1 MEAPQNIHPEI
12 LSAIRLLSEDRIV
25 NMDTVVSII
34 EDTVYNCDLSIYPDF
49 STGLAGIGYGIQYL
63 ICIGLIEEDADE
75 VLEECDRHLFSAVY
89 FRMHT
94 DLTHA
99 TGLMGIASYFLGR
112 LEDPNASDNNL
123 STLTSKSVLLSILDI
138 LLIRFG
144 VEGYVSSEIREL
156 PRISMV
162 ETHDVKKFIQDFLH
176 YDICNELALKLQ
188 NRIEQNPVSPAR
200 RYNNSIDTDMSD
212 VTIVMP
218 IRVDSDDRIANLKT
232 IIRLYSTLEN
242 IHFIIWEADNYQHLH
257 IEENERISYSFCM
270 DDNPVFHFTYYRNV
284 MIKQAKTPIVIVWD
298 VDVLVPE
305 EQLCRAVDDVR
316 NQQTVLSFPYDGICY
331 SLPPDMSD
339 NFRNTLDWEVLLSE
353 EEKFPTM
360 FGQLT
365 VGGIFVVD
373 RERYMRAGMEN
384 EYFLGWGPED
394 IERLKRLTILD
405 LPVSRVKGCI
415 YHLYHPRKLNSGYV
429 DRSQNLS
436 AKKELLRICRM
447 GKADLLEEIADWSW
461 DCKKVNVIA

>member
-12 LSAIRLLSEDRIV
+12 LFAIRLLSEDRNV
-25 NMDTVVSII
+25 NMDTAVSII
-34 EDTVYNCDLSIYPDF
+34 EDTVYNCDLSVYPDF

-63 ICIGLIEEDADE
+63 ICTGLIEEEADE
-75 VLEECDRHLFSAVY
+75 VLEECDQHLFSVVC
-89 FRMHT
+89 FHMHT

-156 PRISMV
+156 PRISMA

-176 YDICNELALKLQ
+176 YDICSELALKLQ
-188 NRIEQNPVSPAR
+188 NRIEQNHVSLAR

-242 IHFIIWEADNYQHLH
+242 IHFIIWEADNFQRIH
-257 IEENERISYSFCM
+257 IEKSERINYSFCR
-270 DDNPVFHFTYYRNV
+270 DNNPVFHHTYYRNE
-284 MIKQAKTPIVIVWD
+284 MIKQAKTSIVIVWD
-298 VDVLVPE
+298 VDILVPE
-305 EQLCRAVDDVR
+305 EQLYKAVNDIKNR
-316 NQQTVLSFPYDGICY
+316 HAILSYPYDGVCY
-331 SLPPDMSD
+331 SLSPDISD
-339 NFRNTLDWEVLLSE
+339 NFRDRLDWSALLSE
-353 EEKFPTM
+353 KEKFPTM

-373 RERYMRAGMEN
+373 RKRFMRAGMEN
-384 EYFLGWGPED
+384 ENFVGWGPED
-394 IERLKRLTILD
+394 IERLKRLAILN
-405 LPVSRVKGCI
+405 LPVSRITGSI

-429 DRSQNLS
+429 DQFHSLS

-447 GKADLLEEIADWSW
+447 NKIDLLKEIADWSW
-461 DCKKVNVIA
+461 GVKK

>member
-1 MEAPQNIHPEI
+1 MEIPQNIHPEI
-12 LSAIRLLSEDRIV
+12 LFAIQLLSEDRCV
-25 NMDTVVSII
+25 NMDEAVLII
-34 EDTVYNCDLSIYPDF
+34 EKTVYDYDLNAYPDF

-63 ICIGLIEEDADE
+63 ICSGLIDEIADE
-75 VLEECDRHLFSAVY
+75 VLWECDQYLFSAVC
-89 FRMHT
+89 FRMHS

-112 LEDPNASDNNL
+112 LEDPHASDNNL
-123 STLTSKSVLLSILDI
+123 SSLTSKSVLLSILDI

-156 PRISMV
+156 PQISMA
-162 ETHDVKKFIQDFLH
+162 ETHDIKKFIQDFLH

-188 NRIEQNPVSPAR
+188 NRIEQNLVSPAR

-242 IHFIIWEADNYQHLH
+242 IHFIIWEADNYQHLR

-270 DDNPVFHFTYYRNV
+270 DDNPVFHFTYYRNM

-298 VDVLVPE
+298 VDVLVPK
-305 EQLCRAVDDVR
+305 EQLYKAVNDIR
-316 NQQTVLSFPYDGICY
+316 NRHAILSYPYDGICY
-331 SLPPDMSD
+331 SLSSD
-339 NFRNTLDWEVLLSE
+339 ISNNFRDTLDWGTLLSE
-353 EEKFPTM
+353 KEKYLTM

-365 VGGIFVVD
+365 VGGIFVVN
-373 RERYMRAGMEN
+373 REKYIQAGMEN
-384 EYFLGWGPED
+384 ESFIGWGPED
-394 IERLKRLTILD
+394 IERLKRLTILN
-405 LPVSRVKGCI
+405 LPVSRVAGCI
-415 YHLYHPRKLNSGYV
+415 YHLYHTRKLNSGYV
-429 DRSQNLS
+429 GQSQNLS

-447 GKADLLEEIADWSW
+447 SMVDLLKEIAGWSW
-461 DCKKVNVIA
+461 AVNRIL

>member
-1 MEAPQNIHPEI
+1 MEIPQNIHPDI
-12 LSAIRLLSEDRIV
+12 LFAIQLLSEDRCV
-25 NMDTVVSII
+25 NMDEAVLII
-34 EDTVYNCDLSIYPDF
+34 EKTVYDYDLNAYPDF

-63 ICIGLIEEDADE
+63 ICSGLIDEIADE
-75 VLEECDRHLFSAVY
+75 VLWECDQYLFSAVC
-89 FRMHT
+89 FRMHS

-112 LEDPNASDNNL
+112 LEDPHASDNNL

-156 PRISMV
+156 PRISMA
-162 ETHDVKKFIQDFLH
+162 ETYDVKKFIQDFLH

-188 NRIEQNPVSPAR
+188 NRIEQNHVSLVKR
-200 RYNNSIDTDMSD
+200 DNNSIDTDMGD

-242 IHFIIWEADNYQHLH
+242 IHFIIWEADNYQYLH

-305 EQLCRAVDDVR
+305 KQLYRAIDEVR
-316 NQQTVLSFPYDGICY
+316 NHLSVLSFPYDGICY

-384 EYFLGWGPED
+384 EYFIGWGPED
-394 IERLKRLTILD
+394 IERLKRLIILD
-405 LPVSRVKGCI
+405 LPVSRIKGCI
-415 YHLYHPRKLNSGYV
+415 FHLYHSRRLNSGYV
-429 DRSQNLS
+429 DQSQNLS
-436 AKKELLRICRM
+436 AKKELLRICRKS
-447 GKADLLEEIADWSW
+447 KAGLLEEITDWPW
-461 DCKKVNVIA
+461 GVKK